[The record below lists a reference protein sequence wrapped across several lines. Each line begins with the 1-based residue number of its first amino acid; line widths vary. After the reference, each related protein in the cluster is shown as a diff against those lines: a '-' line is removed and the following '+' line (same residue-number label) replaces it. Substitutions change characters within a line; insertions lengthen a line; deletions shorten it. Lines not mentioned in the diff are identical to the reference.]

1 VIGVEKMGKVK
12 ELLLD
17 DDWDEPVF
25 PVSLE
30 RHPNDRTF
38 YTVSYYGKEVGF
50 VQWSRATQTWRAV
63 SAVTHRVFH
72 EDGQNA
78 AINRVME
85 EMA

>member
-1 VIGVEKMGKVK
+1 MGKVK

-17 DDWDEPVF
+17 DDWDEADRAGDCPIAV
-25 PVSLE
+25 E
-30 RHPNDRTF
+30 RHSTDKTF

-50 VQWSRATQTWRAV
+50 VQWSKPLQLWRAV

-72 EDGQNA
+72 EDGQNQ

>member
-1 VIGVEKMGKVK
+1 MGRMK
-12 ELLLD
+12 ELLLG
-17 DDWDEPVF
+17 DDWDEADRAGDCPIAV
-25 PVSLE
+25 E
-30 RHPNDRTF
+30 RHPTDRTF

-50 VQWSRATQTWRAV
+50 VQWSKPLQLWRAV

-72 EDGQNA
+72 EDGQNQ

>member
-1 VIGVEKMGKVK
+1 MGKVK

-50 VQWSRATQTWRAV
+50 VQWCKELQLWRAV
-63 SAVTHRVFH
+63 SGVTDKAFYL
-72 EDGQNA
+72 DGQNA
-78 AINRVME
+78 AINKVME

>member
-1 VIGVEKMGKVK
+1 MGKVK

-17 DDWDEPVF
+17 DDWDDASRVGEF
-25 PVSLE
+25 PISVD
-30 RHPNDRTF
+30 RHPTDKTF
-38 YTVSYYGKEVGF
+38 YTVSYYGREVGF
-50 VQWSRATQTWRAV
+50 VQWSKPLQLWRAV

-78 AINRVME
+78 AINKVME

>member
-1 VIGVEKMGKVK
+1 MGKVK

-17 DDWDEPVF
+17 DDWDDASRVGEY
-25 PVSLE
+25 PVSVD
-30 RHPNDRTF
+30 RHPTDKTF

-50 VQWSRATQTWRAV
+50 VQWCKELQLWRAV

-72 EDGQNA
+72 VDGQNQA
-78 AINRVME
+78 VNKVME